1 MWRYVFVMLTICRS
15 YPGRLYRYDFDIFH
29 LFKRVQYGWGTA
41 KVQRI
46 RLMFH
51 LYSAAQQCGNGRW
64 AALKF
69 ATTGWKIYILVSA
82 RSCPTWYPMYGH
94 YSNCPI
100 NTPEFKLH
108 VKKTKVCDRQIAPTN
123 INFFISEHALS
134 IFLAG
139 KCRPQCRET
148 FAWKFRCVSAWP
160 FLASIGS
167 FWCHNSPLEV
177 FRTIATLPSDHIHDS
192 PTMGIERNAMS
203 TESCTF
209 AYLNYL
215 DLFKHI
221 CSYPRLVVYFKGL
234 LELSILG
241 IKWHI

>member
-1 MWRYVFVMLTICRS
+1 MPVM
-15 YPGRLYRYDFDIFH
+15 H
-29 LFKRVQYGWGTA
+29 
-41 KVQRI
+41 
-46 RLMFH
+46 
-51 LYSAAQQCGNGRW
+51 
-64 AALKF
+64 
-69 ATTGWKIYILVSA
+69 
-82 RSCPTWYPMYGH
+82 GH

-100 NTPEFKLH
+100 NTLEFKLH

-203 TESCTF
+203 TESCTC
-209 AYLNYL
+209 AYLNYP

-221 CSYPRLVVYFKGL
+221 CSHPRLVVYFKGL
-234 LELSILG
+234 LELSILE
-241 IKWHI
+241 IKWHIQSRWKWRPVSPHQVLSLRSSGLLWSGLASKALVFFFTSLCLLLWDY